1 MMKNQDNES
10 PKKVPLKAIELKHDQ
25 LTWTCPEHI
34 FTFNSTKELTPLKG
48 IVGQDRAIEAITLG
62 AELHS
67 HGYNVFVSGV
77 SGTGRLTT
85 VKHILDQVSITKP
98 VLYDYCFVH
107 NFLHPDNPTLLKF
120 SKGQGKQFSKA
131 IEDVM
136 IFLKRR
142 IPQLFEEDSFQKPRN
157 ELIAGYRASEQSLIS
172 TFNERIKPL
181 GFALGQVENELGL
194 MEFDVLILVNKK
206 EYKISDLDTLVRNK
220 KITKKKAQEI
230 TKQYHIHRTELENLS
245 RLSMKLMQEFRDK
258 INEYD
263 KSNVSNIIKGALEY
277 VRETYPTEQVI
288 TYIQDFEQDILES
301 LDIFLPGTGNEE
313 DDTEKPTD
321 EDIKAKF
328 AQYTVNVVLDN
339 SQTDTAPV
347 IVETTPSFT
356 NLFGTIEK
364 VFDNRGFWKT
374 DFSQIKSG
382 SLLKADQGY
391 LIVNAMDILTEEG
404 VWPALKRL
412 LLYGKL
418 EINSADSFFQISQ
431 TLLKP
436 EAIDLHVKVIM
447 IGDADVYHSFYFGE
461 EDFKKIFK
469 VNAEFDYEAHK
480 TGEMMHNYAHFIH
493 QLVEQESLI
502 HFTRSGVSAII
513 EWGVQHTGTQSK
525 ITMQFSDVA
534 DLIRESSYYARKDG
548 AGLVERKHV
557 TKAVKARRRRNDIL
571 DEKIKEQ
578 ITAGT
583 LMIECTGERIG
594 QINGLTVY
602 DTGLVSFGK
611 PARITAGVG
620 IGTSGIINIE
630 RESEMSGNIHDKGV
644 MILSG
649 FLRDRFA
656 QTYPITMS
664 ASIAFEQSYDGIDGD
679 SATAA
684 EVIAL
689 LSAITKIPIKQHLA
703 ITGSMNQ
710 KGDIQA
716 VGGVNEKVM
725 GFFELCN
732 EQGLT
737 GEQGV
742 VIPSK
747 NIQDLM
753 LDPEI
758 IKAVKAKSFH
768 IYAISSIEEAVE
780 LMMGQSAGEMQSD
793 GEYINGVFGEASKV
807 LQTYMAHTS
816 HNQKTL

>member
-1 MMKNQDNES
+1 MRNTDKES
-10 PKKVPLKAIELKHDQ
+10 PKKVPSRAIELKHDE
-25 LTWTCPEHI
+25 LTWSCPEHI
-34 FTFNSTKELTPLKG
+34 FAFTSTKELSPLKG

-67 HGYNVFVSGV
+67 YGYNVFVSGV

-85 VKHILDQVSITKP
+85 VKHILDEVSVFKP

-107 NFLHPDNPTLLKF
+107 NFSHPDNPTLLKF
-120 SKGQGKQFSKA
+120 PKGHGKQFSKA
-131 IEDVM
+131 IDDVM

-142 IPQLFEEDSFQKPRN
+142 IPQMFEEDAFQKPRN
-157 ELIAGYRASEQSLIS
+157 ELIASYRASEQSLI
-172 TFNERIKPL
+172 TKFKERIKPL
-181 GFALGQVENELGL
+181 GFTLGQVENEFGL
-194 MEFDVLILVNKK
+194 MEFDVLVILNKK
-206 EYKISDLDTLVRNK
+206 EYKIADLDNLIRTK
-220 KITKKKAQEI
+220 KLTKKKVQEL
-230 TKQYHIHRTELENLS
+230 TAQYHVHRTELENLS

-263 KSNVSNIIKGALEY
+263 KSNVANIIKGALEV
-277 VRETYPTEQVI
+277 VRENFNTEQLM
-288 TYIQDFEQDILES
+288 TYVQAFEQDILES

-313 DDTEKPTD
+313 DDTEKPTE

-328 AQYTVNVVLDN
+328 AQYSVNVVLDN
-339 SQTDTAPV
+339 SLTDNAPV

-391 LIVNAMDILTEEG
+391 LIVNAMDVLTEEG

-418 EINSADSFFQISQ
+418 EIQSADSFFQISQ

-436 EAIDLHVKVIM
+436 EAIDLNVKVIM

-502 HFTRSGVSAII
+502 HFTKSGVSAII
-513 EWGVQHTGTQSK
+513 EWGVQHTGTQLK

-548 AGLVERKHV
+548 ASLVEKKHV
-557 TKAVKARRRRNDIL
+557 AKAVKSRRRRNDIL

-578 ITAGT
+578 ITKGT
-583 LMIECTGERIG
+583 LMIECTGQRVG

-630 RESEMSGNIHDKGV
+630 RESDMSGNIHDKGM

-649 FLRDRFA
+649 FMRDRFA
-656 QTYPITMS
+656 QKFPITMS

-689 LSAITKIPIKQHLA
+689 LSALTQIPVNQHLA

-725 GFFELCN
+725 GFFELCYEN
-732 EQGLT
+732 GLT
-737 GEQGV
+737 GDQGV
-742 VIPSK
+742 LIPSR
-747 NIQDLM
+747 NVHDLM

-768 IYAISSIEEAVE
+768 IYAISTIEEAVE
-780 LMMGQSAGEMQSD
+780 LMMGQKAGERNAV
-793 GEYINGVFGEASKV
+793 GEYVNGVFGEACNILRSYTT
-807 LQTYMAHTS
+807 QTS
-816 HNQKTL
+816 HLQKTL

>member
-1 MMKNQDNES
+1 MKIKDSEIQ
-10 PKKVPLKAIELKHDQ
+10 KKVPIDSLELQYDQ

-34 FTFNSTKELTPLKG
+34 FTFKSTKELTPLKG

-62 AELHS
+62 AELQS
-67 HGYNVFVSGV
+67 YGYNVFVSGV

-85 VKHILDQVSITKP
+85 VKHILDQVSVTRPI
-98 VLYDYCFVH
+98 LFDYCFVH
-107 NFLHPDNPTLLKF
+107 NFLFPDNPTLLKF
-120 SKGQGKQFSKA
+120 SKGQGKSFAKA
-131 IEDVM
+131 IDDVM
-136 IFLKRR
+136 IFLRRR
-142 IPQLFEEDSFQKPRN
+142 IPQLFEEVSFQKPRN
-157 ELIAGYRASEQSLIS
+157 ELIAGYRSTEQTLIID
-172 TFNERIKPL
+172 FNEQIKPL
-181 GFALGQVENELGL
+181 GFMLGQVENEQGL
-194 MEFDVLILVNKK
+194 MEFDVLVEVNKK
-206 EYKISDLDTLVRNK
+206 GYKVSDLDALVKSK
-220 KITKKKAQEI
+220 KLTKKKAEELLA
-230 TKQYHIHRTELENLS
+230 KYHVHRTELDNLG
-245 RLSMKLMQEFRDK
+245 RTSMKIMQEFRGK

-263 KSNVSNIIKGALEY
+263 KSHVAGIIKGALEY
-277 VRETYPTEQVI
+277 IRENFTNDLVI
-288 TYIQDFEQDILES
+288 VYVHAFEQDL
-301 LDIFLPGTGNEE
+301 LDNLAIFLPGTGNEE
-313 DDTEKPTD
+313 DDTEKPTA

-328 AQYTVNVVLDN
+328 GQYTVNVILDN
-339 SQTDTAPV
+339 SLSETAPV
-347 IVETTPSFT
+347 IVETTPTLT
-356 NLFGTIEK
+356 NLFGSIEK

-374 DFSQIKSG
+374 DFTQIKSG

-391 LIVNAMDILTEEG
+391 LIVNAMDILTEDG

-418 EINSADSFFQISQ
+418 EIQSADSYFQISQ

-436 EAIDLHVKVIM
+436 EAIDLNVKVIM
-447 IGDADVYHSFYFGE
+447 IGDADIYHSFYFGE

-469 VNAEFDYEAHK
+469 VNAEFDYEAPR
-480 TGEMMHNYAHFIH
+480 TGEMLHNYAHFIH
-493 QLVEQESLI
+493 QLVEQEQLI
-502 HFTRSGVSAII
+502 HFTPSGVSAII
-513 EWGVQHTGTQSK
+513 EWGVRHTSTRQK

-548 AGLVERKHV
+548 SALVERLQV
-557 TKAVKARRRRNDIL
+557 EKAIKARRRRNDIL

-578 ITAGT
+578 IIKGT
-583 LMIECTGERIG
+583 LMIECKGERIG

-611 PARITAGVG
+611 PARITASVG

-630 RESEMSGNIHDKGV
+630 RESDMSGNIHDKGI

-649 FLRDRFA
+649 FLRERFA
-656 QTYPITMS
+656 QSSPITMS

-689 LSAITKIPIKQHLA
+689 ISSLTKIPIKQSIA

-725 GFFELCN
+725 GFFELCQ

-737 GEQGV
+737 GKQGV
-742 VIPSK
+742 IMPAQ
-747 NIQDLM
+747 NIHDLM

-758 IKAVKAKSFH
+758 IKAVERKTFH
-768 IYAISSIEEAVE
+768 IYAISHIEEAVE
-780 LMMGQSAGEMQSD
+780 LMMDTISGERNIEGNYES
-793 GEYINGVFGEASKV
+793 GVFGKAHSI
-807 LQTYMAHTS
+807 LQSYTKHTLQS
-816 HNQKTL
+816 QRTL

>member
-1 MMKNQDNES
+1 MSTKDS
-10 PKKVPLKAIELKHDQ
+10 KSTKKVPNHSTELSHDQ
-25 LTWTCPEHI
+25 LTWSCPEHI
-34 FTFNSTKELTPLKG
+34 FEFTSTKELTPLKG

-67 HGYNVFVSGV
+67 YGYNVFVSGV

-85 VKHILDQVSITKP
+85 VKHILDQVSVTRPI
-98 VLYDYCFVH
+98 LFDYCFVQ
-107 NFLHPDNPTLLKF
+107 NFKSPDNPTLLKF
-120 SKGQGKQFSKA
+120 PKGQGKSFAKA
-131 IEDVM
+131 IDDVM

-142 IPQLFEEDSFQKPRN
+142 IPQLFEEEGFQKARN
-157 ELIAGYRASEQSLIS
+157 ILIADYRASEQSLI
-172 TFNERIKPL
+172 TNFNESLKPL
-181 GFALGQVENELGL
+181 GFMLGQVQNELGML
-194 MEFDVLILVNKK
+194 EFDVLAVIGKK
-206 EYKISDLDTLVRNK
+206 AYKITDLDTLVQAK
-220 KITKKKAQEI
+220 KLTKKKAEEL
-230 TKQYHIHRTELENLS
+230 TNQYHVHRSELENLS
-245 RLSMKLMQEFRDK
+245 RSSMKLMQEFREK

-263 KSNVSNIIKGALEY
+263 KSNVAGIIKGSLEFI
-277 VRETYPTEQVI
+277 RENFSTEQVNH
-288 TYIQDFEQDILES
+288 YVNGFEQDL
-301 LDIFLPGTGNEE
+301 LDNLAIFLPGTGNEE
-313 DDTEKPTD
+313 DDTEKPSA

-328 AQYTVNVVLDN
+328 GQYSVNVILDN
-339 SQTDTAPV
+339 SMSDSAPV

-356 NLFGTIEK
+356 NLFGSIEK

-374 DFSQIKSG
+374 DFTQIKSG

-418 EINSADSFFQISQ
+418 EIQSADSYFQISQ

-436 EAIDLHVKVIM
+436 EAIDLNVKVIM
-447 IGDADVYHSFYFGE
+447 IGDAHIYHSFYFGE

-469 VNAEFDYEAHK
+469 VNAEFDYEAPR

-493 QLVEQESLI
+493 QLVEQEHLM
-502 HFTRSGVSAII
+502 HFTPSGVSAVI
-513 EWGVQHTGTQSK
+513 EWGVRHTSTRQK

-534 DLIRESSYYARKDG
+534 DLIRESSYHARKDG
-548 AGLVERKHV
+548 SALVERMHV
-557 TKAVKARRRRNDIL
+557 DKAIKARRRRNDIL

-578 ITAGT
+578 ITKGT
-583 LMIECTGERIG
+583 LMIECKGERIG

-602 DTGLVSFGK
+602 DTGLVAFGK
-611 PARITAGVG
+611 PARITASVG

-630 RESEMSGNIHDKGV
+630 RESDMSGNIHDKGV

-649 FLRDRFA
+649 FLRERFA

-689 LSAITKIPIKQHLA
+689 ISALTKIPIKQTLA

-716 VGGVNEKVM
+716 IGGVNEKVM
-725 GFFELCN
+725 GFFELCF

-737 GEQGV
+737 GDQGV
-742 VIPSK
+742 IIPAQ
-747 NIQDLM
+747 NIHDLM
-753 LDPEI
+753 LDKDI
-758 IKAVKAKSFH
+758 IKAVENGTFH
-768 IYAISSIEEAVE
+768 IYAISTIEEAVE
-780 LMMGQSAGEMQSD
+780 LMMGQKSGDTDAEGIYVS
-793 GEYINGVFGEASKV
+793 GVFGQAHSI
-807 LQTYMAHTS
+807 LQNYVKHTS
-816 HNQKTL
+816 QIQKTL

>member
-1 MMKNQDNES
+1 MKSKDSEIQN
-10 PKKVPLKAIELKHDQ
+10 KVPKISSELQFDQ
-25 LTWTCPEHI
+25 LTWSCPEHI
-34 FTFNSTKELTPLKG
+34 FTFKSTKELSPLKG

-62 AELHS
+62 AELQS
-67 HGYNVFVSGV
+67 YGYNVFVSGV

-85 VKHILDQVSITKP
+85 VKHILDQVSVTRPI
-98 VLYDYCFVH
+98 LFDYCFVH
-107 NFLHPDNPTLLKF
+107 NFLFPDNPTLLKF
-120 SKGQGKQFSKA
+120 PKGQGKSFAKA
-131 IEDVM
+131 IDDVM

-157 ELIAGYRASEQSLIS
+157 ELIAGYRSTEQTLIID
-172 TFNERIKPL
+172 FNEQIKPL
-181 GFALGQVENELGL
+181 GFMLGQVENELGL
-194 MEFDVLILVNKK
+194 MEFDVLVEVNKK
-206 EYKISDLDTLVRNK
+206 GYKVSDLDSLVKSK
-220 KITKKKAQEI
+220 KLTKKKAEELLA
-230 TKQYHIHRTELENLS
+230 KYHVHRTELENLS
-245 RLSMKLMQEFRDK
+245 RASMKIMQEFREK

-263 KSNVSNIIKGALEY
+263 KSHVAGIIKGALEFIRENFTNELVNTY
-277 VRETYPTEQVI
+277 VNT
-288 TYIQDFEQDILES
+288 FEQDL
-301 LDIFLPGTGNEE
+301 LDNLAIFLPGTGNEE
-313 DDTEKPTD
+313 DDTEKPSA

-328 AQYTVNVVLDN
+328 GQYSVNVILDN
-339 SQTDTAPV
+339 SMSETAPV

-356 NLFGTIEK
+356 NLFGSIEK

-374 DFSQIKSG
+374 DFTQIKSG

-391 LIVNAMDILTEEG
+391 LIVNAMDILTEDG

-418 EINSADSFFQISQ
+418 EIQSADSYFQISQ

-436 EAIDLHVKVIM
+436 EAIDLNVKVIM
-447 IGDADVYHSFYFGE
+447 IGDADIYHSFYFGE

-469 VNAEFDYEAHK
+469 VNAEFDYEAPR
-480 TGEMMHNYAHFIH
+480 TGEMLHNYAHFIH
-493 QLVEQESLI
+493 QLVEQEHLI
-502 HFTRSGVSAII
+502 HFTPSGVSAII
-513 EWGVQHTGTQSK
+513 EWGVRHTSTRQK

-548 AGLVERKHV
+548 SALVERLQV
-557 TKAVKARRRRNDIL
+557 EKAIKARRRRNDIL

-578 ITAGT
+578 IIKGT
-583 LMIECTGERIG
+583 LMIECKGERIG

-611 PARITAGVG
+611 PARITASVG

-630 RESEMSGNIHDKGV
+630 RESDMSGNIHDKGV

-649 FLRDRFA
+649 FLRERFA
-656 QTYPITMS
+656 QTSPITMS

-689 LSAITKIPIKQHLA
+689 ISALTKIPIKQTIA

-725 GFFELCN
+725 GFFELCQ

-737 GEQGV
+737 GKQGV
-742 VIPSK
+742 IIPAQ
-747 NIQDLM
+747 NIHDLM

-758 IKAVKAKSFH
+758 IKAVERKTFH
-768 IYAISSIEEAVE
+768 IYAISHIEEAVE
-780 LMMGQSAGEMQSD
+780 LMMDTIAGARDAEGNYES
-793 GEYINGVFGEASKV
+793 GVFGKAHSI
-807 LQTYMAHTS
+807 LQDYTKHTS
-816 HNQKTL
+816 QLQKTL

>member
-1 MMKNQDNES
+1 MSDLDSKTS
-10 PKKVPLKAIELKHDQ
+10 RKVPKYSSELTHDQ

-34 FTFNSTKELTPLKG
+34 FTFTSTKELTPLKG

-67 HGYNVFVSGV
+67 YGYNVFVSGV

-85 VKHILDQVSITKP
+85 VKHILDQVSVTRPI
-98 VLYDYCFVH
+98 LFDYCFVQ
-107 NFLHPDNPTLLKF
+107 NFKFPDNPTLLKF
-120 SKGQGKQFSKA
+120 PKGHGKSFAKA
-131 IEDVM
+131 IDDVM

-142 IPQLFEEDSFQKPRN
+142 IPQLFEEEGFQKSRN
-157 ELIAGYRASEQSLIS
+157 VLIADYRASEQSLI
-172 TFNERIKPL
+172 TNFNDRLKPL
-181 GFALGQVENELGL
+181 GFMLGQVQNELGML
-194 MEFDVLILVNKK
+194 EYDVLIVIGKK
-206 EYKISDLDTLVRNK
+206 AYKIADIDSLIQSKR
-220 KITKKKAQEI
+220 ITKKKAEEYAN
-230 TKQYHIHRTELENLS
+230 QYHIHRSELENLS
-245 RLSMKLMQEFRDK
+245 RMSMKLMQEFREK

-263 KSNVSNIIKGALEY
+263 KSNVAGIIKSSLEY
-277 VRETYPTEQVI
+277 VRENFNTEKVNH
-288 TYIQDFEQDILES
+288 YIQDFEQDL
-301 LDIFLPGTGNEE
+301 LDNLAIFLPGTGNEE
-313 DDTEKPTD
+313 DDTEKPTA

-328 AQYTVNVVLDN
+328 GQYSVNVVLDN
-339 SQTDTAPV
+339 SLSEAAPV

-356 NLFGTIEK
+356 NLFGSIEK

-374 DFSQIKSG
+374 DFTQIKSG

-391 LIVNAMDILTEEG
+391 LIVNAMDVLTEEG

-418 EINSADSFFQISQ
+418 EIQSADSYFQISQ

-436 EAIDLHVKVIM
+436 EAIDLNVKVIM
-447 IGDADVYHSFYFGE
+447 IGDADIYHSFYFGE

-469 VNAEFDYEAHK
+469 VNAEFDYEAPR
-480 TGEMMHNYAHFIH
+480 TGEMLHNYAHFIH
-493 QLVEQESLI
+493 QLVEQEHLI
-502 HFTRSGVSAII
+502 HFTPSGVSAII
-513 EWGVQHTGTQSK
+513 EWGVRHTSTRQK

-548 AGLVERKHV
+548 SALVERIHV
-557 TKAVKARRRRNDIL
+557 DKAIKARRRRNDIL

-578 ITAGT
+578 IIKGT
-583 LMIECTGERIG
+583 LMIECTGKRVG

-611 PARITAGVG
+611 PARITASVG

-630 RESEMSGNIHDKGV
+630 RESDMSGNIHDKGI

-649 FLRDRFA
+649 FMRERFA

-689 LSAITKIPIKQHLA
+689 LSALTKIPIKQTIA

-725 GFFELCN
+725 GFFELCQ

-737 GEQGV
+737 GQQGV
-742 VIPSK
+742 IIPAQ
-747 NIQDLM
+747 NIHDLM

-758 IKAVKAKSFH
+758 MKAVAKKTFH
-768 IYAISSIEEAVE
+768 IYAIASIEEAIE
-780 LMMGQSAGEMQSD
+780 LLLDENCGDRNDEGI
-793 GEYINGVFGEASKV
+793 YVHGVFGK
-807 LQTYMAHTS
+807 AHTILQGYTKHTS
-816 HNQKTL
+816 QIQKTL

>member
-1 MMKNQDNES
+1 MSTKDSEIS
-10 PKKVPLKAIELKHDQ
+10 KKVPKHGSELQYDQ
-25 LTWTCPEHI
+25 LTWSCPEHI
-34 FTFNSTKELTPLKG
+34 FTFKSTKELTPLKG

-67 HGYNVFVSGV
+67 YGYNVFVSGV

-85 VKHILDQVSITKP
+85 VKHILDQVSITRP
-98 VLYDYCFVH
+98 ILYDYCFVH
-107 NFLHPDNPTLLKF
+107 NFAFPDNPTLLKF
-120 SKGQGKQFSKA
+120 PKGHGKSFAKA
-131 IEDVM
+131 IDDVM

-157 ELIAGYRASEQSLIS
+157 ELIAGYRSSEQSLI
-172 TFNERIKPL
+172 TNFDERIKPL
-181 GFALGQVENELGL
+181 GFMLGQVENELGL
-194 MEFDVLILVNKK
+194 MEFDVLVEVNKK
-206 EYKISDLDTLVRNK
+206 GYKVSDLDALVKSK
-220 KITKKKAQEI
+220 KITKKKAEDLLA
-230 TKQYHIHRTELENLS
+230 KYHVHRTELENLS
-245 RLSMKLMQEFRDK
+245 RASMKIMQEFREK

-263 KSNVSNIIKGALEY
+263 KSHVAGIIKGALEY
-277 VRETYPTEQVI
+277 IRENFKTDPVNSYVNA
-288 TYIQDFEQDILES
+288 FEQDL
-301 LDIFLPGTGNEE
+301 LDNLAIFLPGTGNEE
-313 DDTEKPTD
+313 DDTEKPSV

-328 AQYTVNVVLDN
+328 GQYTVNVILDN
-339 SQTDTAPV
+339 SLSESAPV

-356 NLFGTIEK
+356 NLFGSIEK

-374 DFSQIKSG
+374 DFTQIKSG

-391 LIVNAMDILTEEG
+391 LIVNAMDILTEDG

-418 EINSADSFFQISQ
+418 EIQSADSYFQISQ

-436 EAIDLHVKVIM
+436 EAIDLNVKVIM
-447 IGDADVYHSFYFGE
+447 IGDADIYHSFYFGE

-469 VNAEFDYEAHK
+469 VNAEFDYEAPR
-480 TGEMMHNYAHFIH
+480 TGEMLHNYAHFIH
-493 QLVEQESLI
+493 QLVEQEHLL
-502 HFTRSGVSAII
+502 HFTPSGVSAVI
-513 EWGVQHTGTQSK
+513 EWGVRHTSTRQK

-548 AGLVERKHV
+548 SALVERLHV
-557 TKAVKARRRRNDIL
+557 EKAIKARRRRNDIL

-578 ITAGT
+578 IIKGT
-583 LMIECTGERIG
+583 LMIECTGKRVG

-611 PARITAGVG
+611 PARITASVG

-630 RESEMSGNIHDKGV
+630 RESDMSGNIHDKGV

-649 FLRDRFA
+649 FLRERFA

-664 ASIAFEQSYDGIDGD
+664 ASLAFEQSYDGIDGD

-689 LSAITKIPIKQHLA
+689 ISALTKIPIKQTIA

-725 GFFELCN
+725 GFFELCL

-737 GEQGV
+737 GQQGV
-742 VIPSK
+742 IIPAQ
-747 NIQDLM
+747 NIHDLM
-753 LDPEI
+753 LDQEI
-758 IKAVKAKSFH
+758 IKAVKNKTFH
-768 IYAISSIEEAVE
+768 IYAISNIEEAIE
-780 LMMGQSAGEMQSD
+780 LMMDQSSGTRNEEGIYVD
-793 GEYINGVFGEASKV
+793 GVFGAAQSI
-807 LQTYMAHTS
+807 LQSYTKLTS
-816 HNQKTL
+816 QLQKTL

>member
-1 MMKNQDNES
+1 MSRKDS
-10 PKKVPLKAIELKHDQ
+10 KSTKKVPKSSSELPHDQ
-25 LTWTCPEHI
+25 LTWSCPEHI
-34 FTFNSTKELTPLKG
+34 FEFTSTKELTPLKG

-67 HGYNVFVSGV
+67 YGYNVFVSGV

-85 VKHILDQVSITKP
+85 VKHILDQVSVTRP
-98 VLYDYCFVH
+98 NLYDYCFVQ
-107 NFLHPDNPTLLKF
+107 NFKSPDNPTLLKF
-120 SKGQGKQFSKA
+120 PKGQGKSFAKA
-131 IEDVM
+131 IDDVM

-142 IPQLFEEDSFQKPRN
+142 IPQLFEEEGFQKSRN
-157 ELIAGYRASEQSLIS
+157 TLIADYRASEQSLI
-172 TFNERIKPL
+172 TNFNESLKPL
-181 GFALGQVENELGL
+181 GFMLGQVQNELGML
-194 MEFDVLILVNKK
+194 EFDVLAVIGKK
-206 EYKISDLDTLVRNK
+206 AYKITDLDALVQAK
-220 KITKKKAQEI
+220 KLTKKKVEEL
-230 TKQYHIHRTELENLS
+230 TNQYHVHRSELENLS
-245 RLSMKLMQEFRDK
+245 RSSMKLMQEFREK
-258 INEYD
+258 INDYD
-263 KSNVSNIIKGALEY
+263 KSNVAGIIKGSLEY
-277 VRETYPTEQVI
+277 VRENFTTEQVNH
-288 TYIQDFEQDILES
+288 YVNGFEQDL
-301 LDIFLPGTGNEE
+301 LDNLAIFLPGTGNEE
-313 DDTEKPTD
+313 DDTEKPTA

-328 AQYTVNVVLDN
+328 GQYSVNVILDN
-339 SQTDTAPV
+339 SMSESAPV

-356 NLFGTIEK
+356 NLFGSIEK

-374 DFSQIKSG
+374 DFTQIKPG

-418 EINSADSFFQISQ
+418 EIQSADSYFQISQ

-436 EAIDLHVKVIM
+436 EAIDLNVKVIM
-447 IGDADVYHSFYFGE
+447 IGDAQIYHSFYFGE

-469 VNAEFDYEAHK
+469 VNAEFDYEAPR

-493 QLVEQESLI
+493 QIVEQEHLM
-502 HFTRSGVSAII
+502 HFTPSGVAAAI
-513 EWGVQHTGTQSK
+513 EWGVRHTSTRQK

-534 DLIRESSYYARKDG
+534 DLIRESSYHARKDG
-548 AGLVERKHV
+548 SALVERLHV
-557 TKAVKARRRRNDIL
+557 EKAIKARRRRNDIL

-578 ITAGT
+578 ITKGT
-583 LMIECTGERIG
+583 LMIECKGERIG

-611 PARITAGVG
+611 PARITASVG

-630 RESEMSGNIHDKGV
+630 RESDMSGNIHDKGV

-649 FLRDRFA
+649 FLRERFA

-689 LSAITKIPIKQHLA
+689 ISALTKIPIKQSLA

-716 VGGVNEKVM
+716 IGGVNEKVM
-725 GFFELCN
+725 GFFELCF

-737 GEQGV
+737 GDQGV
-742 VIPSK
+742 IIPAQ
-747 NIQDLM
+747 NIHDLM
-753 LDPEI
+753 LDQEI
-758 IKAVKAKSFH
+758 IKAVANGTFH
-768 IYAISSIEEAVE
+768 IYAISTIEEAVE
-780 LMMGQSAGEMQSD
+780 LMMSQQSGIKNAEGIYES
-793 GEYINGVFGEASKV
+793 GVFGQAHSI
-807 LQTYMAHTS
+807 LQSYVKHTS
-816 HNQKTL
+816 QSQKTL

>member
-1 MMKNQDNES
+1 MSKHDSQTS
-10 PKKVPLKAIELKHDQ
+10 KKVPSTHTQLKHDQ
-25 LTWTCPEHI
+25 LTWTCPEQI
-34 FTFNSTKELTPLKG
+34 FVFTSTKELTPLKG

-62 AELHS
+62 AELQS
-67 HGYNVFVSGV
+67 YGYNVFVSGV

-85 VKHILDQVSITKP
+85 VKHILDQVSVTKP
-98 VLYDYCFVH
+98 ILYDYCFVH
-107 NFLHPDNPTLLKF
+107 NFTHPDNPTLLKF
-120 SKGQGKQFSKA
+120 PKGQGKLFAKA
-131 IEDVM
+131 IDDVM

-142 IPQLFEEDSFQKPRN
+142 IPQMFEEDAFQKPRN
-157 ELIAGYRASEQSLIS
+157 ELIAGYRATEQSLI
-172 TFNERIKPL
+172 TKFNDRIKPL
-181 GFALGQVENELGL
+181 GFVLGQVENELGL
-194 MEFDVLILVNKK
+194 MEFDVLIIINKK
-206 EYKISDLDTLVRNK
+206 EYKISDLESLVRNK
-220 KITKKKAQEI
+220 KITKKKAQEL
-230 TKQYHIHRTELENLS
+230 TTQYHIHRTELENLS
-245 RLSMKLMQEFRDK
+245 RMSMKLMQEFREK
-258 INEYD
+258 INDYD
-263 KSNVSNIIKGALEY
+263 KSNVANLIKGALET
-277 VRETYPTEQVI
+277 VRETFTTEQVI
-288 TYIQDFEQDILES
+288 AYTVAFEQDILDN
-301 LDIFLPGTGNEE
+301 LAIFLPGTGNEE
-313 DDTEKPTD
+313 DDTEKPTE

-328 AQYTVNVVLDN
+328 AQYSVNVVLDN
-339 SQTDTAPV
+339 SSTESAPV

-364 VFDNRGFWKT
+364 VFDSRGYWKT

-391 LIVNAMDILTEEG
+391 LIVNAMDVLTEEG

-418 EINSADSFFQISQ
+418 EIQSADSFFQISQ

-436 EAIDLHVKVIM
+436 EAIDLNVKVIM
-447 IGDADVYHSFYFGE
+447 IGEADVYHSFYFGE

-469 VNAEFDYEAHK
+469 VNAEFDYEAPR

-493 QLVEQESLI
+493 QLVEQESLL
-502 HFTRSGVSAII
+502 HFTKSGVSAII
-513 EWGVQHTGTQSK
+513 EWGVQHTGTQQK

-534 DLIRESSYYARKDG
+534 DLIRESSYYTRKDG
-548 AGLVERKHV
+548 GSLVERKHV
-557 TKAVKARRRRNDIL
+557 AKAVKARRRRNDIL

-578 ITAGT
+578 IIKGT

-630 RESEMSGNIHDKGV
+630 RESDMSGNIHDKGV

-649 FLRDRFA
+649 FMRDRFA
-656 QTYPITMS
+656 QSFPITMS

-689 LSAITKIPIKQHLA
+689 LSALTKIPIKQNLA

-710 KGDIQA
+710 MGDIQA

-725 GFFELCN
+725 GFFELCF

-737 GEQGV
+737 GDQGV
-742 VIPSK
+742 LIPAK
-747 NIQDLM
+747 NMHDLM

-768 IYAISSIEEAVE
+768 IHAISTIEEAVE
-780 LMMGQSAGEMQSD
+780 LMMGQHAGERNEEGIYS
-793 GEYINGVFGEASKV
+793 NGIFGEAHNI
-807 LQTYMAHTS
+807 LQKYTQQTS
-816 HNQKTL
+816 HIQRTL

>member
-1 MMKNQDNES
+1 MRKKDSEIS
-10 PKKVPLKAIELKHDQ
+10 KKVPKHSSELEYDQ
-25 LTWTCPEHI
+25 LTWSCPDHI
-34 FTFNSTKELTPLKG
+34 FTFKSTKELTPLKS

-67 HGYNVFVSGV
+67 YGYNVFVSGV

-85 VKHILDQVSITKP
+85 VKHILDQVSVTRPI
-98 VLYDYCFVH
+98 LYDYCFVH
-107 NFLHPDNPTLLKF
+107 NFKFPDNPTLLKF
-120 SKGQGKQFSKA
+120 PKGQGKSFAKA
-131 IEDVM
+131 IDDVM

-142 IPQLFEEDSFQKPRN
+142 IPQLFEEEGFQKTRN
-157 ELIAGYRASEQSLIS
+157 SLIADYRASEQSLI
-172 TFNERIKPL
+172 TNFNEALKPK
-181 GFALGQVENELGL
+181 GFILGQVQNEFG
-194 MEFDVLILVNKK
+194 MIEFDVLIVIGKK
-206 EYKISDLDTLVRNK
+206 TYKIGDLDALVQSK
-220 KITKKKAQEI
+220 KLTKAKAEELAN
-230 TKQYHIHRTELENLS
+230 QYHVHRTELENLS
-245 RLSMKLMQEFRDK
+245 RTSMKLMQEFREK

-263 KSNVSNIIKGALEY
+263 KSNVAGIIKGSLEF
-277 VRETYPTEQVI
+277 VRENYNTEHINQ
-288 TYIQDFEQDILES
+288 YINAFEQDL
-301 LDIFLPGTGNEE
+301 LDNLAIFLPGTGNEE
-313 DDTEKPTD
+313 DDTEKPTA

-328 AQYTVNVVLDN
+328 GQYSVNVVLDN
-339 SQTDTAPV
+339 SLSDSAPV

-364 VFDNRGFWKT
+364 IFDNRGFWKT
-374 DFSQIKSG
+374 DFTQIKSG

-391 LIVNAMDILTEEG
+391 LIVNAMDVLTEPG

-418 EINSADSFFQISQ
+418 EIQSADSYFQISQ

-436 EAIDLHVKVIM
+436 EAIDLNVKVIM
-447 IGDADVYHSFYFGE
+447 IGDADIYHSFYFGE

-469 VNAEFDYEAHK
+469 VNAEFDYEAPR
-480 TGEMMHNYAHFIH
+480 TGEMIHNYAHFIH
-493 QLVEQESLI
+493 QLVEQEHLL
-502 HFTRSGVSAII
+502 HFTPSGVSAVI
-513 EWGVQHTGTQSK
+513 EWGVRHTSTRQK

-548 AGLVERKHV
+548 SALVEQSHV
-557 TKAVKARRRRNDIL
+557 VTAIKARRKRNDIL

-578 ITAGT
+578 IIKGT

-611 PARITAGVG
+611 PARITASVG

-630 RESEMSGNIHDKGV
+630 RESEMSGSIHDKGI

-649 FLRDRFA
+649 FMRERFA
-656 QTYPITMS
+656 QHNPITMS
-664 ASIAFEQSYDGIDGD
+664 ASIAFEQSYSGIDGD

-689 LSAITKIPIKQHLA
+689 MSALTKIPIKQSIA

-716 VGGVNEKVM
+716 IGGVNEKVM
-725 GFFELCN
+725 GFFELCQ

-742 VIPSK
+742 IIPTQ
-747 NIQDLM
+747 NIHDLM

-758 IKAVKAKSFH
+758 IKAVKNGTFH
-768 IYAISSIEEAVE
+768 IYAITHIEEAIE
-780 LMMGQSAGEMQSD
+780 LMMGDISGEQDEQGM
-793 GEYINGVFGEASKV
+793 YRNGIFGKAHEILRSYTKHITH
-807 LQTYMAHTS
+807 LQ
-816 HNQKTL
+816 NTL

>member
-1 MMKNQDNES
+1 MKIKDSEIQ
-10 PKKVPLKAIELKHDQ
+10 KKVPIDLLELQYDQ

-34 FTFNSTKELTPLKG
+34 FTFKSTKELTPLKG

-62 AELHS
+62 AELQS
-67 HGYNVFVSGV
+67 YGYNVFVSGV

-85 VKHILDQVSITKP
+85 VKHILDQVSVTRPI
-98 VLYDYCFVH
+98 LFDYCFVH
-107 NFLHPDNPTLLKF
+107 NFLFPDNPTLLKF
-120 SKGQGKQFSKA
+120 SKGQGKSFAKA
-131 IEDVM
+131 IDDVM
-136 IFLKRR
+136 IFLRRR
-142 IPQLFEEDSFQKPRN
+142 IPQLFEEVSFQKPRN
-157 ELIAGYRASEQSLIS
+157 ELIAGYRSTEQTLIID
-172 TFNERIKPL
+172 FNEQIKPL
-181 GFALGQVENELGL
+181 GFMLGQVENEQGL
-194 MEFDVLILVNKK
+194 MEFDVLVEVNKK
-206 EYKISDLDTLVRNK
+206 GYKVSDLDALVKSK
-220 KITKKKAQEI
+220 KLTKKKAEELLA
-230 TKQYHIHRTELENLS
+230 KYHVHRTELENLS
-245 RLSMKLMQEFRDK
+245 RTSMKIMQEFRGK

-263 KSNVSNIIKGALEY
+263 KSHVAGIIKGALEY
-277 VRETYPTEQVI
+277 IRENFTNDLVI
-288 TYIQDFEQDILES
+288 VYVHAFEQDL
-301 LDIFLPGTGNEE
+301 LDNLAIFLPGTGNEE
-313 DDTEKPTD
+313 DDTEKPTA

-328 AQYTVNVVLDN
+328 GQYTVNVILDN
-339 SQTDTAPV
+339 SLSETAPV
-347 IVETTPSFT
+347 IVETTPTLT
-356 NLFGTIEK
+356 NLFGSIEK

-374 DFSQIKSG
+374 DFTQIKSG

-391 LIVNAMDILTEEG
+391 LIVNAMDILTEDG

-418 EINSADSFFQISQ
+418 EIQSADSYFQISQ

-436 EAIDLHVKVIM
+436 EAIDLNVKVIM
-447 IGDADVYHSFYFGE
+447 IGDADIYHSFYFGE

-469 VNAEFDYEAHK
+469 VNAEFDYEAPR
-480 TGEMMHNYAHFIH
+480 TGEMLHNYAHFIH
-493 QLVEQESLI
+493 QLVEQEQLI
-502 HFTRSGVSAII
+502 HFTPSGVSAII
-513 EWGVQHTGTQSK
+513 EWGVRHTSTRQK

-548 AGLVERKHV
+548 SALVERLQV
-557 TKAVKARRRRNDIL
+557 EKAIKARRRRNDIL

-578 ITAGT
+578 IIKGT
-583 LMIECTGERIG
+583 LMIECKGERIG

-611 PARITAGVG
+611 PARITASVG

-630 RESEMSGNIHDKGV
+630 RESDMSGNIHDKGI

-649 FLRDRFA
+649 FLRERFA
-656 QTYPITMS
+656 QSSPITMS

-689 LSAITKIPIKQHLA
+689 ISSLTKIPIKQSIA

-725 GFFELCN
+725 GFFELCQ

-737 GEQGV
+737 GKQGV
-742 VIPSK
+742 IIPAQ
-747 NIQDLM
+747 NIHDLM

-758 IKAVKAKSFH
+758 IKAVERKTFH
-768 IYAISSIEEAVE
+768 IYAISHIEEAVE
-780 LMMGQSAGEMQSD
+780 LMMDTISGERNIEGNYES
-793 GEYINGVFGEASKV
+793 GVFGKAHSI
-807 LQTYMAHTS
+807 LQSYTKHTS
-816 HNQKTL
+816 QSQRTL

>member
-1 MMKNQDNES
+1 MIKQDTDIR
-10 PKKVPLKAIELKHDQ
+10 KKVPASSTALKHDQ
-25 LTWTCPEHI
+25 LAWTCPEHI
-34 FTFNSTKELTPLKG
+34 FTFSSTKELTPLKG

-67 HGYNVFVSGV
+67 YGFNVFVSGV

-85 VKHILDQVSITKP
+85 VKHILDQVSISKP
-98 VLYDYCFVH
+98 IVYDYCFVQ
-107 NFLHPDNPTLLKF
+107 NFSHPDNPTLLKF
-120 SKGQGKQFSKA
+120 PKGHGKLFAKA
-131 IEDVM
+131 IDDVM

-142 IPQLFEEDSFQKPRN
+142 IPQMFEEDAFQKPRN
-157 ELIAGYRASEQSLIS
+157 ELIAGYRASEQSLI
-172 TFNERIKPL
+172 TKFNERIKPL
-181 GFALGQVENELGL
+181 GFVLGQVENELGL
-194 MEFDVLILVNKK
+194 MEFDVLILLNKK
-206 EYKISDLDTLVRNK
+206 EYKISDLDALVRGK
-220 KITKKKAQEI
+220 KITKKKAQEL

-245 RLSMKLMQEFRDK
+245 RLSMKLMQEFREK

-263 KSNVSNIIKGALEY
+263 KSNVSNIVKGSLEF
-277 VRETYPTEQVI
+277 VRENYSSEQVLS
-288 TYIQDFEQDILES
+288 YSQAFERDILEH
-301 LDIFLPGTGNEE
+301 LAIFLPGTGNEE
-313 DDTEKPTD
+313 DDTEKPTE

-328 AQYTVNVVLDN
+328 AQYSVNVVLDN
-339 SQTDTAPV
+339 SLTDSAPV

-418 EINSADSFFQISQ
+418 EIQSADSFFQISQ

-436 EAIDLHVKVIM
+436 EAIDLNVKVIM

-469 VNAEFDYEAHK
+469 VNAEFDYEAHR

-502 HFTRSGVSAII
+502 HFTKSGVAAII
-513 EWGVQHTGTQSK
+513 EWGVQHTGTQHK

-534 DLIRESSYYARKDG
+534 DLIRESTYYARKDG
-548 AGLVERKHV
+548 SSLVERKHV
-557 TKAVKARRRRNDIL
+557 VKAVKGRRRRNDIL

-578 ITAGT
+578 ITNGT
-583 LMIECTGERIG
+583 LMIECTGERVG

-630 RESEMSGNIHDKGV
+630 RESDMSGNVHDKGV

-649 FLRDRFA
+649 FLRERFA
-656 QTYPITMS
+656 QQFPITMS

-689 LSAITKIPIKQHLA
+689 LSAITKIPVKQYLA

-725 GFFELCN
+725 GFFELCF

-742 VIPSK
+742 LIPSK
-747 NIQDLM
+747 NVQDLM

-758 IKAVKAKSFH
+758 IKAVKSKLFH
-768 IYAISSIEEAVE
+768 IHAISTIEEAVE
-780 LMMGQSAGEMQSD
+780 LMMGQSAGEMNSE
-793 GEYINGVFGEASKV
+793 GEYINGVFGEANAI
-807 LQTYMAHTS
+807 LRRYTAHTTQL
-816 HNQKTL
+816 QKTL